1 MTAMFRPWPPYSGWD
16 PLKFQRWKNWG
27 EIVIAFTL
35 WIALECF
42 LLTLLYGTSSCNPC
56 NSSTGSNVSSRWA
69 LVSFDSIKPLQHQ
82 ARPRSDLAQPLV
94 NHHQSNS
101 NPAIKRLNR
110 PASKTG
116 SDDTV
121 SINRNAGRRAS
132 TSSFP
137 TSGRRNAT
145 PPREQQQ
152 QPLGSGYG
160 HSRHNRRH
168 RPLAHPESAVPRQ
181 DHERQPSSDH
191 DPGSLKET
199 WLARHSSQQPP
210 ACPDWRITLPFSLPL
225 FTIKSQALTQS
236 PSLIN
241 PVSSC
246 PPSHMSLRPE
256 RHRRTAPAPRCSGD
270 QEGVPAAPTESS
282 DDGMLQVTCL
292 GRKPVPPTLTP
303 PSVKATSQ
311 KQTAHPSSHV
321 FPRREDWRKA
331 AKQEYGT
338 TTTGQSERRKCKEAL
353 LRQAL
358 TWRTAPSEKY
368 LKYLLRFDDALDRA
382 PKREMA
388 LAEVERDWV
397 RYEVYV
403 AERTLRDDR
412 MPTTIY
418 GTEDRFELDLLKLWV
433 NTNQHRIPSR
443 RPWPP
448 DYQPRHLWS
457 RRRDTMN
464 AESSVAL
471 DSMYT
476 SDVRETEAVDARSGL
491 LSWFFG

>member
-1 MTAMFRPWPPYSGWD
+1 MFLVAGP
-16 PLKFQRWKNWG
+16 
-27 EIVIAFTL
+27 
-35 WIALECF
+35 
-42 LLTLLYGTSSCNPC
+42 
-56 NSSTGSNVSSRWA
+56 SSRLTRSNPFSTKLDQA
-69 LVSFDSIKPLQHQ
+69 TPRLSGLTGQQ
-82 ARPRSDLAQPLV
+82 ARPAAMTPL
-94 NHHQSNS
+94 
-101 NPAIKRLNR
+101 
-110 PASKTG
+110 
-116 SDDTV
+116 
-121 SINRNAGRRAS
+121 AS
-132 TSSFP
+132 TEMRAEGPQHPPFLPPGGEMQHLQGNSSSSRLARATDTRVTIGATGLLPIQNQLCLARITSVNQARITIQGLSKKHGLLDTAASSLLRSSFNSVTVP
-137 TSGRRNAT
+137 Y
-145 PPREQQQ
+145 
-152 QPLGSGYG
+152 QP
-160 HSRHNRRH
+160 
-168 RPLAHPESAVPRQ
+168 
-181 DHERQPSSDH
+181 
-191 DPGSLKET
+191 
-199 WLARHSSQQPP
+199 
-210 ACPDWRITLPFSLPL
+210 F
-225 FTIKSQALTQS
+225 
-236 PSLIN
+236 
-241 PVSSC
+241 
-246 PPSHMSLRPE
+246 
-256 RHRRTAPAPRCSGD
+256 
-270 QEGVPAAPTESS
+270 
-282 DDGMLQVTCL
+282 TCL